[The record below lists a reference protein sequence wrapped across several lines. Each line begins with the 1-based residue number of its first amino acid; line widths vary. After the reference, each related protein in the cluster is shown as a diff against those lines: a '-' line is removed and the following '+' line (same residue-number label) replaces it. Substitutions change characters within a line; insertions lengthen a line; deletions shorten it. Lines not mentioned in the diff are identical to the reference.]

1 MEVQAPS
8 AAVSVAIIASDR
20 VQPAHREGKRG
31 ALFMSLFYC
40 IAIPA
45 GIGPSARP
53 GFLCYQRSRRWP
65 ASAPIATTGTM
76 ASVYQVATNSGES
89 SKQWKA

>member
-1 MEVQAPS
+1 MDVHAPS
-8 AAVSVAIIASDR
+8 AADSVAIVVSDR

-31 ALFMSLFYC
+31 ALFMSTFYC

-45 GIGPSARP
+45 GIRSG
-53 GFLCYQRSRRWP
+53 GLYCGYQRRKRDP
-65 ASAPIATTGTM
+65 ARAPIATTGRI